1 MRWFKMLFA
10 FRTPLT
16 NPLLYAAHGV
26 YEIVMRM
33 IEGEEEDNLSINNRT
48 IREIFRLKIIV
59 CL

>member
-1 MRWFKMLFA
+1 MLFA

-16 NPLLYAAHGV
+16 NPLLYAAHRV

-33 IEGEEEDNLSINNRT
+33 IEGEEEDNLNINNRT